1 MAAKRPDKFPA
12 AAKILIVD
20 DHPVVREGLSLQLAT
35 QPDLVVCG
43 EAEDIPGALQQAA
56 ATKPDLV
63 IVDITLKNGSGL
75 DLIRRLRA
83 RDEEVKLLVWSM
95 HPENLYAERVIRAG
109 AQGYLHKGQAT
120 SKLLEAI
127 RTVLAGKVFISG
139 DMTDLLL
146 KRVIGAKQGD
156 ELTPIER
163 LSDREL
169 EAFKLM
175 GEGLTTERIA
185 ARMFVSPKTVET
197 YRARI
202 KDKLGLNNVT
212 ELVQRATQ
220 WVMENQ

>member
-1 MAAKRPDKFPA
+1 MADKLPGA
-12 AAKILIVD
+12 ARILIVD
-20 DHPVVREGLSLQLAT
+20 DHPVVREGLALQLAT
-35 QPDLVVCG
+35 QPDLEVVG
-43 EAEDIPGALQQAA
+43 EAEDIPEALQRAA
-56 ATKPDLV
+56 DSTPDLI

-75 DLIRRLRA
+75 DLIRRLRS
-83 RDEEVKLLVWSM
+83 RDEDVKLLVWSM
-95 HPENLYAERVIRAG
+95 HPESLYAERAIRAG

-127 RTVLAGKVFISG
+127 RTVLAGRVFISG

-146 KRVIGAKQGD
+146 RRVIGAKPGD
-156 ELTPIER
+156 ALSPIER

-175 GEGLTTERIA
+175 GEGLTTDRIA

-202 KDKLGLNNVT
+202 KEKLGLNNVT

-220 WVMENQ
+220 WVLENE

>member
-1 MAAKRPDKFPA
+1 MTAKKSDKLPGAAR
-12 AAKILIVD
+12 ILIVD
-20 DHPVVREGLSLQLAT
+20 DHPVVREGLALQLAT
-35 QPDLVVCG
+35 QPDLQVVG
-43 EAEDIPGALQQAA
+43 EAEDIPQALQQAA
-56 ATKPDLV
+56 ATRPDLV
-63 IVDITLKNGSGL
+63 IVDITLRSGNGL

-83 RDEEVKLLVWSM
+83 RDEAVKLLVWSM
-95 HPENLYAERVIRAG
+95 HPENLYAERAIRAG

-127 RTVLAGKVFISG
+127 RTVLAGRVFISG

-146 KRVIGAKQGD
+146 RRVVGAGHGD
-156 ELTPIER
+156 LSPIER

-175 GEGLTTERIA
+175 GEGLTTDRIA

-202 KDKLGLNNVT
+202 KEKLGLSNVT

>member
-1 MAAKRPDKFPA
+1 MAQPKSDKRPGA
-12 AAKILIVD
+12 ARILIVD
-20 DHPVVREGLSLQLAT
+20 DHPVVREGLALQLAT
-35 QPDLVVCG
+35 QTDLEVVG

-56 ATKPDLV
+56 ATRPDLV

-95 HPENLYAERVIRAG
+95 HAESLYAERAIRAG

-127 RTVLAGKVFISG
+127 RTVLAGRVFISG

-146 KRVIGAKQGD
+146 RRVVGAKQGD
-156 ELTPIER
+156 ELSPIER

-175 GEGLTTERIA
+175 GEGLTTDRVA

-202 KDKLGLNNVT
+202 KEKLGLNNVT

>member
-1 MAAKRPDKFPA
+1 MALPKSDKLPGA
-12 AAKILIVD
+12 ARILIVD
-20 DHPVVREGLSLQLAT
+20 DHPVVREGLALQIAT
-35 QPDLVVCG
+35 QPDLVVVG
-43 EAEDIPGALQQAA
+43 EAEDIPQALQQAA
-56 ATKPDLV
+56 ATRPNLV

-83 RDEEVKLLVWSM
+83 RDADVKLLVWSM
-95 HPENLYAERVIRAG
+95 HPENLYAERAIRAG

-127 RTVLAGKVFISG
+127 RTVLAGRVFISG

-146 KRVIGAKQGD
+146 KRVVGAGQGD
-156 ELTPIER
+156 LSPIDR

-202 KDKLGLNNVT
+202 KEKLGLNNVT
-212 ELVQRATQ
+212 ELVQRAAQ

>member
-83 RDEEVKLLVWSM
+83 RDEQVKLLVWSM

-127 RTVLAGKVFISG
+127 RTVLAGRVFISG

-146 KRVIGAKQGD
+146 KRVVGAKQGD
-156 ELTPIER
+156 ELSPIER

-220 WVMENQ
+220 WVIENQ

>member
-1 MAAKRPDKFPA
+1 MAVPKPDKRPGA
-12 AAKILIVD
+12 ARILIVD
-20 DHPVVREGLSLQLAT
+20 DHPVVREGLALQLAN
-35 QPDLVVCG
+35 QPDLEVVG
-43 EAEDIPGALQQAA
+43 EAEDIPHALQKAG
-56 ATKPDLV
+56 ATRPDLV
-63 IVDITLKNGSGL
+63 IVDITLKNGNGL

-83 RDEEVKLLVWSM
+83 RDEDVKLLVWSM
-95 HPENLYAERVIRAG
+95 HPENLYAERAIRAG

-127 RTVLAGKVFISG
+127 RTVLAGRVFISG
-139 DMTDLLL
+139 DMTDHLL
-146 KRVIGAKQGD
+146 KRVVGVGQRD
-156 ELTPIER
+156 LSPIER

-175 GEGLTTERIA
+175 GEGLTTDRIA

-202 KDKLGLNNVT
+202 KEKLGLSNVT

>member
-1 MAAKRPDKFPA
+1 MADKLPGA
-12 AAKILIVD
+12 ARILIVD
-20 DHPVVREGLSLQLAT
+20 DHPVVREGLALQLAT
-35 QPDLVVCG
+35 QPDLEVVG
-43 EAEDIPGALQQAA
+43 EAEDIPGALQRAA
-56 ATKPDLV
+56 ATKPDLI

-83 RDEEVKLLVWSM
+83 RDEDVKLLVWSM
-95 HPENLYAERVIRAG
+95 HPENLYAERAIRAG

-127 RTVLAGKVFISG
+127 RTVLAGRVFISG

-146 KRVIGAKQGD
+146 RRVVGAKQGD
-156 ELTPIER
+156 ELSPIER

-175 GEGLTTERIA
+175 GEGLTTDRIA

-202 KDKLGLNNVT
+202 KEKLGLNNVT
-212 ELVQRATQ
+212 ELVQRATH
-220 WVMENQ
+220 WVLENQ

>member
-1 MAAKRPDKFPA
+1 MAGKKAETIPGA
-12 AAKILIVD
+12 ARVLIVD
-20 DHPVVREGLSLQLAT
+20 DHPVVREGVALQIATQRDLQL
-35 QPDLVVCG
+35 CG
-43 EAEDIPGALQQAA
+43 EAEDIPSALARA
-56 ATKPDLV
+56 EETRPDLV
-63 IVDITLKNGSGL
+63 IVDITLKNGNGL

-83 RDEEVKLLVWSM
+83 RDERVKLLVWSM
-95 HPENLYAERVIRAG
+95 HPENLYAERAIRAG

-127 RTVLAGKVFISG
+127 RTVLAGRLFVSG
-139 DMTDLLL
+139 DMTDFLLR
-146 KRVIGAKQGD
+146 RVVGAKQED
-156 ELTPIER
+156 LSPMER

-175 GEGLTTERIA
+175 GEGLTTDRIA

-202 KDKLGLNNVT
+202 KEKLGVSNIT